1 MAGYIKKRTTARRKD
16 VYDMRNEN
24 GIGVALGLAVILGL
38 TGCAGTEEISA
49 EVHEDASTETG
60 TETEADGESKDVKE
74 GSDGTDTTETQAG
87 EWKREEPVSAKEP
100 EKEHAEK
107 DAGESEE
114 PGDAEQSVR
123 ASEGTQYL
131 GGKVQ
136 SPQTDGMT
144 LARTTL
150 MNEDNTVTLL
160 DDKDAE
166 KIPVRFTADTKVEH
180 WTISGGGA
188 GIDMR
193 DADVSDL
200 EEGMGVELEGYY
212 DGDTFMATRVIME
225 EYV

>member
-16 VYDMRNEN
+16 VYDMRNEK

-212 DGDTFMATRVIME
+212 VGDTFMATRVIME

>member
-16 VYDMRNEN
+16 VYDTRNEK

>member
-1 MAGYIKKRTTARRKD
+1 MAGYITKRTTARGKD
-16 VYDMRNEN
+16 VCSMRNEK

-38 TGCAGTEEISA
+38 TGCAGTEEVSA
-49 EVHEDASTETG
+49 GVYEDASAETG

-74 GSDGTDTTETQAG
+74 GNDGTDTTETQAG
-87 EWKREEPVSAKEP
+87 EWKREELVSAKEP
-100 EKEHAEK
+100 KTEHAEK

-114 PGDAEQSVR
+114 PEEAGQAVL
-123 ASEGTQYL
+123 AAEGTQYL

-150 MNEDNTVTLL
+150 MNEDNTVTML

>member
-16 VYDMRNEN
+16 VYDMRNEK

-87 EWKREEPVSAKEP
+87 DWKREEPVSAKEP

>member
-16 VYDMRNEN
+16 VYDMRNEK

-150 MNEDNTVTLL
+150 MNEDNTVTML

>member
-16 VYDMRNEN
+16 VYDMRNEK

>member
-16 VYDMRNEN
+16 VYDMRNEK

-87 EWKREEPVSAKEP
+87 ERKREEPVSAKEP

>member
-1 MAGYIKKRTTARRKD
+1 M
-16 VYDMRNEN
+16 
-24 GIGVALGLAVILGL
+24 
-38 TGCAGTEEISA
+38 
-49 EVHEDASTETG
+49 
-60 TETEADGESKDVKE
+60 
-74 GSDGTDTTETQAG
+74 
-87 EWKREEPVSAKEP
+87 KREEPVSAKEP

>member
-16 VYDMRNEN
+16 VYDMRNEK

-100 EKEHAEK
+100 ETEPAENGV
-107 DAGESEE
+107 GESEE

-123 ASEGTQYL
+123 ASERTQYL

-166 KIPVRFTADTKVEH
+166 KIPVRFTADIKVEH
-180 WTISGGGA
+180 WIISGGGA

-193 DADVSDL
+193 EADVSDL

-212 DGDTFMATRVIME
+212 DGDTFMATRVIIE

>member
-16 VYDMRNEN
+16 VYDMRNEK

-49 EVHEDASTETG
+49 EVHEDTSTETG

>member
-1 MAGYIKKRTTARRKD
+1 MAGYIKKRTTARIKD
-16 VYDMRNEN
+16 VYDMRNEK

>member
-16 VYDMRNEN
+16 VYDMRNEK

-144 LARTTL
+144 VSGFVSNL
-150 MNEDNTVTLL
+150 
-160 DDKDAE
+160 
-166 KIPVRFTADTKVEH
+166 IPVTIGNILGGMVFVALPLYAIHKSKLVNKTK
-180 WTISGGGA
+180 
-188 GIDMR
+188 
-193 DADVSDL
+193 
-200 EEGMGVELEGYY
+200 
-212 DGDTFMATRVIME
+212 
-225 EYV
+225 

>member
-16 VYDMRNEN
+16 VYDMRNEK

-38 TGCAGTEEISA
+38 TGCAGTEELSA

>member
-16 VYDMRNEN
+16 VYDMRNEK

-49 EVHEDASTETG
+49 EGHEDASTETG

>member
-16 VYDMRNEN
+16 VYDMRNEK

-212 DGDTFMATRVIME
+212 DGDTFVATRVIME

>member
-16 VYDMRNEN
+16 VYDMRNEK

-123 ASEGTQYL
+123 ASEGTQYR

>member
-16 VYDMRNEN
+16 VYDMRNEK
-24 GIGVALGLAVILGL
+24 GIGVALGLAVILVL

>member
-16 VYDMRNEN
+16 VYDMRNEK
-24 GIGVALGLAVILGL
+24 GIGVALGMAVILGL

>member
-16 VYDMRNEN
+16 VYDMRNEK

-49 EVHEDASTETG
+49 EVHEDASTGTG